1 MMKAHAS
8 FRSFLIYKLQ
18 ATDMGSDLMSL
29 TRKREMKE
37 NINEVDETLKRMNT
51 WSKIQLQVKN
61 KKFDKDR
68 NKELLN
74 PSNNMNEVNSVKCWF
89 QSPQFREM
97 FEEKKNIFDKAMA
110 ENKISNEDFVNFG
123 LFTRFILMLMDKNR
137 TGGFDF
143 TNSHVICAQKL
154 WFPINHPIGEDVPD
168 DWDYHTKPDD
178 GRDHDGYQIKISPNS
193 LNLKL
198 ATPITIT
205 VHGYGKNLLDKYKQ
219 LKKLVFDEV
228 DTSAPFF
235 VNRAGNKLSPL
246 KNTKGSLL
254 DIFSQVTGVVHATV
268 NSIRRGFEHS
278 VQTKES
284 SRKRIQLLQG
294 HNVEVGLSHYHKL
307 GGDIRSGATFSQ
319 SQVEGSSQ
327 ADFNEE
333 ESDEIAAKK
342 AKLDEEE
349 NNLRKKIIQKALD
362 EETKSRYTLGK
373 TMKLLPAHRKFV
385 QKLLTDEKYFHLHNI
400 RATEFFP
407 FNKPFKRI
415 FFRLVD
421 SDDLDMEDKLQLRE
435 IEHALFKTIKDE
447 VSKKGEW
454 TGTVAANKKA
464 DALVSS
470 QLRKCLRIY
479 EKQQS
484 GKQTSYFKF
493 K

>member
-123 LFTRFILMLMDKNR
+123 LFTRLILMLMDKNR
-137 TGGFDF
+137 
-143 TNSHVICAQKL
+143 
-154 WFPINHPIGEDVPD
+154 
-168 DWDYHTKPDD
+168 
-178 GRDHDGYQIKISPNS
+178 
-193 LNLKL
+193 
-198 ATPITIT
+198 TIT

-284 SRKRIQLLQG
+284 SRKKIQLLQG

-454 TGTVAANKKA
+454 TGTIAANKKA